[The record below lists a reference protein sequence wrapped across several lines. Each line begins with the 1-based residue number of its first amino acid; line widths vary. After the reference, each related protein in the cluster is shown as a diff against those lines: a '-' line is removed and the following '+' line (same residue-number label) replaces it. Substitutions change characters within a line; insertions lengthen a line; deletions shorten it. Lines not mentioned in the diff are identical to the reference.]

1 MENSLTPEADLA
13 ALLGPRWVEIEASAL
28 EHNVEQVKSILAPG
42 TRLLA
47 VVKADAYGAGAVEAA
62 RLFLKAGASYLGVTT
77 LAEGWELRRH
87 GITGPILLMSPLLP
101 EETSAA
107 IRQDLTL
114 TVASRRDGRRVLE
127 AARETGRPARVH
139 LKIETGL
146 NRTGLQPEEA
156 VALARELASRPE
168 VRLEGVYTHL
178 ARAAH
183 PARTREQFR
192 VFQQAVR
199 ALEDAGVSPPLRHIC
214 NSTACLKYPEM
225 HLDMVRIGTLLYGQF
240 PPGAG
245 KGGLDLRDPWRL
257 KARLLAVRRVPA
269 GTPVG
274 YGGDY
279 VTRRPTYL
287 GVLPLGYADGLGLT
301 AVARPKSAGDLAR
314 FAAKMVL
321 SYLGWRGR
329 DLAVDVEGRRAP
341 VVGRVGMQLS
351 IVDLND
357 VEVEAG
363 RTVAVTMGR
372 PITGARLP
380 RLYLREGEPY
390 LLRSATGEWIAVSAG
405 AMAAAPFS

>member
-1 MENSLTPEADLA
+1 METSLTAGTELA
-13 ALLGPRWVEIEASAL
+13 ALLGPRWVEIEAAAL
-28 EHNVEQVKSILAPG
+28 EHNVQQVKKILEPG

-62 RLFLKAGASYLGVTT
+62 RLFLKAGASYVGVTT

-87 GITGPILLMSPLLP
+87 GIMEPVLLMSPLLP
-101 EETSAA
+101 EEMATA

-114 TVASRRDGRRVLE
+114 SIASRGE
-127 AARETGRPARVH
+127 AERAGEVAREAGRPARVH

-156 VALARELASRPE
+156 VALAREMASWPE
-168 VRLEGVYTHL
+168 VQLEGVYTHL

-183 PARTREQFR
+183 PGKTREQFR
-192 VFQQAVR
+192 LFQETLQ
-199 ALEDAGVSPPLRHIC
+199 ALEAAGVSPPLRHIC
-214 NSTACLKYPEM
+214 NSTACLNYPEM
-225 HLDMVRIGTLLYGQF
+225 HLDMVRVGTLLYGQF
-240 PPGAG
+240 PPGARNR
-245 KGGLDLRDPWRL
+245 GLDLRDPWQL

-279 VTRRPTYL
+279 VTSRPTYL

-301 AVARPKSAGDLAR
+301 AIARPKSAGDLVR
-314 FAAKMVL
+314 FVAKAIL
-321 SYLGWRGR
+321 SYLGWHRR
-329 DLAVDVEGRRAP
+329 DLAVDLEGRRVP
-341 VVGRVGMQLS
+341 VVGRIGMQLS
-351 IVDLND
+351 LVDLED
-357 VEVEAG
+357 IPAEAG
-363 RTVAVTMGR
+363 QVVTITMGR

-390 LLRSATGEWIAVSAG
+390 LLRTATGEWITVSPG
-405 AMAAAPFS
+405 RTEAAPSL